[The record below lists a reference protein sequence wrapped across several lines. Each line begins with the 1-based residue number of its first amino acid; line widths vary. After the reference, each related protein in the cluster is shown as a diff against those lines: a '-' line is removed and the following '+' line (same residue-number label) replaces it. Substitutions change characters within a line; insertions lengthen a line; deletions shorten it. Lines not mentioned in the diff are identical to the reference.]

1 MGLSKL
7 KYLGDI
13 GFELALAIA
22 KVKNSILYNRKS
34 NEQYI
39 QDRFADAH
47 EYKLNLPYPKSL
59 NEKLQWLKLNDRRKL
74 LVNHADKFGVREYIE
89 KEFGAEFLIP
99 LILVSENVDEVVPEN
114 LPDEPVIIKTTHD
127 SGSFHIVQNK
137 KQANWKKIRT
147 DLKWALRRNYYW
159 IDREWQ
165 YGEIKPRIIVEKLL
179 QDEGKIPNDYKF
191 NCFNGKVEFIYVSV
205 DREGINKRNIYSRNW
220 QPLPFTWS
228 KKYKDHSTLRGPE
241 IDPPFNLSRMIEM
254 TEHVA
259 QQYDYVRVDM
269 YNVNGKIYFGE
280 ITHCHGGGFDEI
292 RPLEWDFKLG
302 EKLKVGIKIK

>member
-1 MGLSKL
+1 MGLSQL
-7 KYLGDI
+7 KYLGAA
-13 GFELALAIA
+13 GFELALAFA
-22 KVKNSILYNRKS
+22 KVKNFLLYNRKS
-34 NEQYI
+34 DIQYI
-39 QDRFADAH
+39 NERFENAH
-47 EYKLNLPYPKSL
+47 QYKLNLAHPKSL
-59 NEKLQWLKLNDRRKL
+59 NEKLQWLKLNDRRQL
-74 LVNHADKFGVREYIE
+74 LVSHADKFGVREYVE

-99 LILVSENVDEVVPEN
+99 LILISENVDEIVPEN
-114 LPDEPVIIKTTHD
+114 LPDESVIIKTTHD

-137 KQANWKKIRT
+137 KQTSWTKIKS

-179 QDEGKIPNDYKF
+179 QDDGKIPNDYKF

-205 DREGINKRNIYSRNW
+205 DREGINKRNIYSRDW

-241 IDPPFNLSRMIEM
+241 IDPPLNLAKMIEM
-254 TEHVA
+254 AEHVA

-269 YNVNGKIYFGE
+269 YNINGAIYFGE

-302 EKLKVGIKIK
+302 EKLVINESNK